1 MSVTLIYV
9 TNKETNKLSISLSM
23 ADEHFEAFEEWCE
36 ANDLYPQNFEFDED
50 MCTWSNELYDIE
62 VIWEDSFT
70 QIYVEK

>member
-1 MSVTLIYV
+1 MT
-9 TNKETNKLSISLSM
+9 
-23 ADEHFEAFEEWCE
+23 DEHFEAFEEWCE